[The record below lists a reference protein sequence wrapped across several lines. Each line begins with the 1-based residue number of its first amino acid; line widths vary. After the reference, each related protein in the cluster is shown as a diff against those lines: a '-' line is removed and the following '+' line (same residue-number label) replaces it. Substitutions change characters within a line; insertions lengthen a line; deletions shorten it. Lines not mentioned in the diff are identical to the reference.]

1 MKRGRFTTGDSWERR
16 FGYARAVRTGSFVA
30 VSGTVAADR
39 EGRVVGGDA
48 YEQTREIL
56 SKIDRVLNHA
66 GGSLADAVR
75 LRVYYAG
82 GDVAAGFSRALA
94 EAFPD
99 GAPALTTVRVVALV
113 APEFLLEIEADAV
126 IATGRERSEDE
137 VPDWDEEA
145 D

>member
-1 MKRGRFTTGDSWERR
+1 MKRRRFTTGGIWERR
-16 FGYARAVRTGSFVA
+16 FHYARAVRHGSFIA
-30 VSGTVAADR
+30 VSGTIAADR
-39 EGRVVGGDA
+39 EGRAVGDAA
-48 YEQTREIL
+48 YEQTNEIL
-56 SKIDRVLNHA
+56 SRIGDVLGQA

-75 LRVYYAG
+75 LRVYHAG
-82 GDVAAGFSRALA
+82 GDVASGFSKALA

-126 IATGRERSEDE
+126 LATGRERSEDE